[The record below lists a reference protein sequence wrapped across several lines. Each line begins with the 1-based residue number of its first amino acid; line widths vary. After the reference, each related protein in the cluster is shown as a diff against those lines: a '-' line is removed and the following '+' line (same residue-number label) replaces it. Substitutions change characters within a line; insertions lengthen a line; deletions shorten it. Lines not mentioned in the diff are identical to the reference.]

1 MKTEDEKHVVDKMH
15 KNPRFVEDACRFILA
30 EAKNKF
36 KKAKIKVKVTSYE
49 SIHPHNVIA
58 EASALT

>member
-1 MKTEDEKHVVDKMH
+1 
-15 KNPRFVEDACRFILA
+15 VEDACRFILA